1 MQGVIAAFFI
11 SMVPILE
18 LRAGIPAGVAAGL
31 NPWQAMLV
39 AVAGNILPVPFALL
53 FLRKILRTLRRTSS
67 RLNRII
73 ARYEQKTLTK
83 AEKVRKYEVL
93 GLLLFVA
100 VPLPGTGAW
109 TGAVIASILE
119 IRLKTAVPMILL
131 GLLIAGVIV
140 TSITYGA
147 SMVL

>member
-1 MQGVIAAFFI
+1 MQGVITAFFL
-11 SMVPILE
+11 SMVPVLE

-31 NPWQAMLV
+31 DPWQAMLV

-53 FLRKILRTLRRTSS
+53 FLRKILRALRRTSP

-73 ARYEQKTLTK
+73 TRYEQKTLTK
-83 AEKVRKYEVL
+83 AEQVRKYEAV

-131 GLLIAGVIV
+131 GLLIAGFIV

-147 SMVL
+147 TMVL

>member
-53 FLRKILRTLRRTSS
+53 FLRKILRTRRRTSS

-83 AEKVRKYEVL
+83 AEKVRKYEAL

>member
-83 AEKVRKYEVL
+83 AEKVRKYEAL

>member
-83 AEKVRKYEVL
+83 AEKVRKYEAL

-109 TGAVIASILE
+109 TGAVIASILK

>member
-1 MQGVIAAFFI
+1 
-11 SMVPILE
+11 MVPILE

-83 AEKVRKYEVL
+83 AEKVRKYEAL

-109 TGAVIASILE
+109 TGAVIASILK

>member
-83 AEKVRKYEVL
+83 AEKVRKYEAL

-131 GLLIAGVIV
+131 GLLIAGVNV

>member
-83 AEKVRKYEVL
+83 AEKVRKYEAL

-100 VPLPGTGAW
+100 VPLPGTVAW
-109 TGAVIASILE
+109 TGAVIASILK

>member
-1 MQGVIAAFFI
+1 
-11 SMVPILE
+11 
-18 LRAGIPAGVAAGL
+18 
-31 NPWQAMLV
+31 MLV

-83 AEKVRKYEVL
+83 AEKVRKYEAL

>member
-11 SMVPILE
+11 SMIPILE

-83 AEKVRKYEVL
+83 AEKVRKYEAL

>member
-83 AEKVRKYEVL
+83 AEKVRKYEAL

-131 GLLIAGVIV
+131 GLLIAGVIF

>member
-1 MQGVIAAFFI
+1 MQGVITAFFL
-11 SMVPILE
+11 SMVPVLE

-31 NPWQAMLV
+31 DPWQAMLV

-53 FLRKILRTLRRTSS
+53 FLRKILRALRRTSP

-73 ARYEQKTLTK
+73 TRYEQKTLTK
-83 AEKVRKYEVL
+83 AEQVRKYEAV

-147 SMVL
+147 TMVL

>member
-83 AEKVRKYEVL
+83 AEKVRKYEAL

-131 GLLIAGVIV
+131 GLLIA
-140 TSITYGA
+140 
-147 SMVL
+147 

>member
-18 LRAGIPAGVAAGL
+18 LRAGLPAGVAAGL

-83 AEKVRKYEVL
+83 AEKVRKYEAL

>member
-100 VPLPGTGAW
+100 VPLPGTGAG

>member
-83 AEKVRKYEVL
+83 AEKVRKYEAL

-140 TSITYGA
+140 TSLTYGA

>member
-1 MQGVIAAFFI
+1 MQVVIAAFFI

-83 AEKVRKYEVL
+83 AEKVRKYEAL

>member
-83 AEKVRKYEVL
+83 AEKVRKYEAL

-119 IRLKTAVPMILL
+119 IRLTTAVPMILL

-140 TSITYGA
+140 TSSTYGA

>member
-1 MQGVIAAFFI
+1 
-11 SMVPILE
+11 MVPILE

-83 AEKVRKYEVL
+83 AEKVRKYEAL

>member
-11 SMVPILE
+11 SMVPIME

-83 AEKVRKYEVL
+83 AEKVRKYEAL